1 MAYSPN
7 TNRTSANNPVRK
19 QHDTKDSVFG
29 IYLAEVVSTKD
40 VSRTGRIR
48 VFIPAISKDKNTTA
62 GYFDAV
68 WTSPFAGSTDPRAI
82 GNDPEDPKQTISSY
96 GLWAV
101 PPDMGNQVLVAFGD
115 GNTKYPLVIS
125 CLFADKFNYML
136 PGNAGGTTY
145 QAGDIKSP
153 TMEKNKKDGNP
164 QHNNATRPIQ
174 HTLAEALTKQG
185 LIKDSLRGPGT
196 SSARRESPSEVFG
209 ILTPGPRDPEK
220 FDYRLGGHSITLDD
234 NLDSRNIRIRTA
246 QGNQILLDDT
256 TGVMYFI
263 NKEGNVWMEFTQNGE
278 VMLYA
283 ENNISMR
290 TKGDFSIRAD
300 QDVNIEAGQNIN
312 IKAAQDTTSGN
323 YTGEGA
329 GTGGDINIES
339 KNNLNVLTDD
349 SFYLTTVKGT
359 ADMNFADTFSMTT
372 GKDLIQKVQSKTIL
386 TTGNDLN
393 ITAGGEA
400 VNEIGANFT
409 VRTGSQVLLNSGG
422 PDAAKAKPAEVA
434 LPIVTEEQQDQGAE
448 APAYDKTAEVPMT
461 TGGDRTGD
469 RPNIK
474 TIVARLITAE
484 PYEGRLSAD
493 VQDTQPNDGNGTQQR
508 NVRPVR
514 PAR

>member
-1 MAYSPN
+1 MVFNPN
-7 TNRTSANNPVRK
+7 SNKTSANNPVRK
-19 QHDTKDSVFG
+19 QNDTKDSVFG
-29 IYLAEVVSTKD
+29 IYLAEVVATKD
-40 VSRTGRIR
+40 ISRTGRIR

-82 GNDPEDPKQTISSY
+82 GNDPTDPKQTISSY
-96 GLWAV
+96 GMWAV

-125 CLFADKFNYML
+125 CLFPDKFNYML
-136 PGNAGGTTY
+136 PGNAGGRAY
-145 QAGDIKSP
+145 QASNIKAP

-164 QHNNATRPIQ
+164 LHNNATRPIQ

-185 LIKDSLRGPGT
+185 LIKDTLRGPGT

-209 ILTPGPRDPEK
+209 ILTPGPRDPDK

-234 NLDSRNIRIRTA
+234 NLSSRNIRIRTA

-263 NKEGNVWMEFTQNGE
+263 NKEGKVWMEFTQRGE

-290 TKGDFSIRAD
+290 TKGDFSIRAE

-312 IKAAQDTTSGN
+312 IKAAQDNVGGD
-323 YTGEGA
+323 YTGEGS

-339 KNNLNVLTDD
+339 KNNLNVLVDD
-349 SFYLTTVKGT
+349 SFYLTTVKGP

-372 GKDLIQKVQSKTIL
+372 GKDLIEKIRGKTVQTTSK
-386 TTGNDLN
+386 DLH
-393 ITAGGEA
+393 ISAGGEA
-400 VNEIGANFT
+400 VNEIGSNFT
-409 VRTGSQVLLNSGG
+409 VRTGSRVLLNSGG
-422 PDAAKAKPAEVA
+422 PDAVRAKTAEVA
-434 LPIVTEEQQDQGAE
+434 TPIVTTDQQDQGKN
-448 APAYDKTAEVPMT
+448 APGYDKTSDTPIT
-461 TGGDRTGD
+461 TSGERTGAK
-469 RPNIK
+469 PNIK
-474 TIVARLITAE
+474 TIATRI
-484 PYEGRLSAD
+484 
-493 VQDTQPNDGNGTQQR
+493 ND
-508 NVRPVR
+508 
-514 PAR
+514 AIIA